1 MPFYAVLENIMEEK
15 SLSIPDVAR
24 MSGLSDSTVRA
35 IIGRKSKNASLEVAF
50 KIARGLDV
58 SLERLNGEDENM
70 LAKKEPPVENNRG
83 EEDSEGYEN
92 RLHVLTRAFVKCGFM
107 EEGGDISD
115 SDLALIKGVLT
126 ILDAHFCDRDGGAC

>member
-1 MPFYAVLENIMEEK
+1 MSFGSRVRARREELGMKQKDLAERLGITQGAVGNYETGVSSPKEEIMLKMFDVLEVEPNY
-15 SLSIPDVAR
+15 LFQ
-24 MSGLSDSTVRA
+24 DS
-35 IIGRKSKNASLEVAF
+35 F
-50 KIARGLDV
+50 DQ
-58 SLERLNGEDENM
+58 
-70 LAKKEPPVENNRG
+70 KKEPPVENNRG